1 VSVLSRIAAQMGIV
15 VAGVVVLVTIAAA
28 GALASPDLHLVL
40 ATLGFVSLGLLWL
53 GVVTGFLLH
62 GSWRPPLLSQPALHK
77 IHQATAGLGL
87 SLGAVHGIGQL
98 AVPGGSITV
107 LDLVLPFADS
117 DDRIGTGVAVVGSE
131 VLAAVA
137 LSVTIQRL
145 LGPARWRALHLFSY
159 AAFMLIV
166 AHVLISGTDV
176 TPVWVWLPILGGWF
190 VTVAL
195 WLATTSQ
202 LRTPPP
208 DRSPRVEVLRWVAER
223 PPGRGDS
230 PDVAVLVDKRRCT
243 RLGLCEQLAPHVFR
257 LGVDG
262 EVWHR
267 PTVPVD
273 ELEPVTRSAEICP
286 VRAITLAGQPAGRP
300 ALQNASPLSID
311 APRQGDI
318 SAVPG
323 VRRRPATPRDD
334 R

>member
-1 VSVLSRIAAQMGIV
+1 VESQSPGI
-15 VAGVVVLVTIAAA
+15 
-28 GALASPDLHLVL
+28 HLVL

-62 GSWRPPLLSQPALHK
+62 GSWRPPLLSEPALHK

-98 AVPGGSITV
+98 ALPGGSITV
-107 LDLVLPFADS
+107 LELVLPFADS
-117 DDRIGTGVAVVGSE
+117 DNRIGTGVAVVGSE

-137 LSVTIQRL
+137 LSAIIKRS

-159 AAFMLIV
+159 AAFMLII

-176 TPVWVWLPILGGWF
+176 TPVWVWLPIVGGWL

-202 LRTPPP
+202 LKTPRPGTPAP
-208 DRSPRVEVLRWVAER
+208 DLSPRKKVLMWVTER
-223 PPGRGDS
+223 LPERGDS
-230 PDVAVLVDKRRCT
+230 PDVAVLVDKRLCT

-257 LGVDG
+257 LGVAG

-267 PTVPVD
+267 PRVPVE
-273 ELEPVTRSAEICP
+273 ELELVTRAAEICP
-286 VRAITLAGQPAGRP
+286 VRAITLAGRPAGRP
-300 ALQNASPLSID
+300 AAQSASPLRIE

-323 VRRRPATPRDD
+323 VRRRPATSPGD